1 MIDGSVI
8 EDLGGLAK
16 KLMTFSSSCMPWQR
30 EQDGKN
36 HLIQEDGHVSQTT
49 TNHGTSK
56 VQSHLQMKAPMSE
69 ITVLCDGDDRKHVL
83 APFQKFIREL
93 EKVKVDHFLID
104 RCK

>member
-1 MIDGSVI
+1 
-8 EDLGGLAK
+8 
-16 KLMTFSSSCMPWQR
+16 MPWQR

-49 TNHGTSK
+49 TNHGVSK
-56 VQSHLQMKAPMSE
+56 GPSHSQMKAPMSE
-69 ITVLCDGDDRKHVL
+69 ITILCDGDDRKHVL
-83 APFQKFIREL
+83 AAFQKFIREL